1 MVSFPFF
8 LMLKIWHLFYFLANF
23 HVFLI
28 HDFSLDL
35 QCRPVAVLAES
46 LVPPELSL

>member
-1 MVSFPFF
+1 MFSFPFF
-8 LMLKIWHLFYFLANF
+8 NAENLALIFFFLANF

-28 HDFSLDL
+28 QDFSLDL